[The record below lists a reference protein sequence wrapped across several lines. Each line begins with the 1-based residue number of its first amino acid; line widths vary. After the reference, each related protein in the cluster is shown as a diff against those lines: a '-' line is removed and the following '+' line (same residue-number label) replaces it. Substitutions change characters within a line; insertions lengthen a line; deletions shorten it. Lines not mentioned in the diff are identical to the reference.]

1 MKIHCKHDR
10 LMPTLELKAN
20 PQNPNLHPPKQIRL
34 LSKILQETGWR
45 SPIVVSK
52 LSGYVV
58 KGHGRLAAAKR
69 AGFTEVP
76 VDFQDYAT
84 KEEEQADLLA
94 DNKLAELSQTDMALV
109 KTLLEDFGD
118 DFDLSLT
125 GYETEQAISDAIEE
139 AGVDDE
145 DPDFP
150 IVPVMDEKHSAVI
163 IVCQTE
169 EELALVRELCGL
181 GLMQGYRNDTV
192 AESHV
197 VSAGDFI
204 KRAKPTA

>member
-20 PQNPNLHPPKQIRL
+20 PQNPNIHPPKQIRL

-76 VDFQDYAT
+76 VDFQNYAT

-94 DNKLAELSQTDMALV
+94 DNRLAELSRTDMTLV
-109 KTLLEDFGD
+109 KTLLGDFGE

-125 GYETEQAISDAIEE
+125 GYATGQAISDAVDE
-139 AGVDDE
+139 AGVDDD
-145 DPDFP
+145 DPEFP
-150 IVPVMDEKHSAVI
+150 IVPVMDEKHSAVV
-163 IVCQTE
+163 IVCETVD
-169 EELALVRELCGL
+169 ELARVRELCGL
-181 GLMQGYRNDTV
+181 DLMQGYRNDTV

-204 KRAKPTA
+204 KRTKPTA

>member
-1 MKIHCKHDR
+1 M
-10 LMPTLELKAN
+10 
-20 PQNPNLHPPKQIRL
+20 
-34 LSKILQETGWR
+34 
-45 SPIVVSK
+45 VSK

-139 AGVDDE
+139 AGVDD
-145 DPDFP
+145 DDSDFP